1 MKTAILGAGAMGSL
15 VGAHIKKGGGEVY
28 FSDVFEEH
36 MKVVSEKGI
45 TMELETDTGVDTQ
58 TVFVD
63 GAVTS
68 GDKVGV
74 CDLVIVLVKCVDS
87 DAAVEMNRALF
98 GKDTVV
104 ITLQNGVGGADIL
117 AKYFDGDHL
126 GLGVLKSSA
135 NIISPGR
142 IMGRARF
149 ANSPKGVYFSPVN
162 LETPYRH
169 IYDELEKLLC
179 AGGMPAEC
187 NERTEEFVWD
197 KLVTNVMI
205 NGIAALLQ
213 LAGEDVGSHE
223 DGRLLQRELCREAC
237 EVANARGIK
246 LDFNH
251 YWHDRSGGEP
261 YDRSKVKVFHYV
273 SAVFDSYQKRK
284 TEMDFLC
291 GAIVKEGQKYGVP
304 TPYNET
310 VWRLVRLMQDNYDN
324 KYKPREA

>member
-1 MKTAILGAGAMGSL
+1 MKVAILGAGAMGSL

-28 FSDVFEEH
+28 FVDIYKEH
-36 MKVVSEKGI
+36 MDRIREKGI
-45 TMELETDTGVDTQ
+45 TMELETDTGIQVE
-58 TVFVD
+58 TVLVD

-68 GDKVGV
+68 AETIGA
-74 CDLVIVLVKCVDS
+74 CDAVIVLVKCVDS
-87 DAAVEMNRALF
+87 DAAVEMNQALF

-117 AKYFDGDHL
+117 ARHFDNDHL

-135 NIISPGR
+135 NILGPGR

-149 ANSPKGVYFSPVN
+149 PNSPKGVYFSPIN
-162 LETPYRH
+162 FKTPY
-169 IYDELEKLLC
+169 INVYYELEKLLT

-213 LAGEDVGSHE
+213 LSGEDVGSHE
-223 DGRLLQRELCREAC
+223 DGRILQNELGREAC
-237 EVANARGIK
+237 EVANAKGIK
-246 LDFNH
+246 LDYSH
-251 YWHDRSGGEP
+251 YVHNRPNSEP
-261 YDRSKVKVFHYV
+261 FDRSKVKVFHYV
-273 SAVFDSYQKRK
+273 SAVFDSYNKRR

-291 GAIVKEGQKYGVP
+291 GAIVKEGQKYGVK
-304 TPYNET
+304 TPYNEA

-324 KYKPREA
+324 KYKPLED